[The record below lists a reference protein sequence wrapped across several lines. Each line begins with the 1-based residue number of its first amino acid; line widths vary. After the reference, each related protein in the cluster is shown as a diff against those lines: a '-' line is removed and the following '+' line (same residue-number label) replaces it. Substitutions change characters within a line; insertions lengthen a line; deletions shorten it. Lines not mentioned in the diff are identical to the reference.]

1 MCDEPTG
8 WEERAFQP
16 AQLLLAAGMDG
27 QTIAVIGAS
36 HGVGVQQRGGVDW
49 DGDAG
54 AAVVAA
60 VAAASRAVSGG
71 EKCL

>member
-36 HGVGVQQRGGVDW
+36 HGVGVQQRGG
-49 DGDAG
+49 
-54 AAVVAA
+54 
-60 VAAASRAVSGG
+60 SGLG
-71 EKCL
+71 R